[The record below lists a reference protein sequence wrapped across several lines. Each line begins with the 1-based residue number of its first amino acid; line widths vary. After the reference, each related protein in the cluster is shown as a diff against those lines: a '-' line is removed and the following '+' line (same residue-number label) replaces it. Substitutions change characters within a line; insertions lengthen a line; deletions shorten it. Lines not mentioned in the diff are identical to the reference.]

1 MGPFPH
7 RPRALLTGLALCAA
21 IAGGLSCGSDSGP
34 SKVTIL
40 DYIAGITDAGITV
53 SAVRHAG
60 APPAAGGGPTL
71 TITGGGTV
79 INGGSAQVTVAP
91 SSGTF
96 TDVYVVV
103 EGVDGYYQL
112 TLLAPVATADLL
124 LTLGQRIPHSTFNLT
139 YGIGSTGAV
148 GVYQTV
154 PVTVIQVGTGEVQVS
169 VSWNAESDVD
179 LHVVEPGG
187 EEVYY
192 GNTSSEAGGT
202 LDLDSNPACSIDHKK
217 NENITWANAPSGT
230 YTVRVDYFAGCSVAQ
245 SDYVV
250 TVQRKGHPAE
260 TFTGSFTGPGDG
272 GGAGD
277 GVDITTFT
285 FP

>member
-1 MGPFPH
+1 MGSLSH
-7 RPRALLTGLALCAA
+7 RPRALLTGLALVAA
-21 IAGGLSCGSDSGP
+21 IAGGLSCGSDSSP
-34 SKVTIL
+34 SKITIL
-40 DYIAGITDAGITV
+40 DYIAGITDAGVTV
-53 SAVRHAG
+53 SAVRHTG
-60 APPAAGGGPTL
+60 APPAAGAGPTL

-112 TLLAPVATADLL
+112 TLVGPVATVDLL
-124 LTLGQRIPHSTFNLT
+124 LTLAQRIPSQSFNLT

-148 GVYQTV
+148 GAYETV

-187 EEVYY
+187 EEVFY
-192 GNTSSEAGGT
+192 GHTSSATGGT

-217 NENITWANAPSGT
+217 NENITWAHAPSGS
-230 YTVRVDYFAGCSVAQ
+230 YTVRVDYFAGCSVTQ

-250 TVQRKGHPAE
+250 TVQRKGHAAE
-260 TFTGSFTGPGDG
+260 TFTGSFTGSGDG
-272 GGAGD
+272 GGQGD
-277 GVDITTFT
+277 GVDITTFA